1 MLCIS
6 LHIYLCD
13 RLSPFLEMEASN
25 TLLPSTCHCL
35 RFNEVDMKI
44 LNYALRNNNYIIVLL
59 FDSVRF
65 TSKQPF
71 VIRMLVYL
79 IKV

>member
-6 LHIYLCD
+6 LLIYLCD
-13 RLSPFLEMEASN
+13 RLFPFVEMEASN
-25 TLLPSTCHCL
+25 TFFPSTSHCL
-35 RFNEVDMKI
+35 RFNEVHMKI
-44 LNYALRNNNYIIVLL
+44 LNCALRNNNYIIFLL
-59 FDSVRF
+59 FNSVRF

-71 VIRMLVYL
+71 YIRMLVYL